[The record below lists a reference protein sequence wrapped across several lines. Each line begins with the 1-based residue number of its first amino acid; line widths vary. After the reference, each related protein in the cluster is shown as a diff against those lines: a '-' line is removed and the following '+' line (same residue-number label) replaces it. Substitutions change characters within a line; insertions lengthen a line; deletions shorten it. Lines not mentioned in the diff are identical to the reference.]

1 MDSPKYLYNE
11 RVMMWASYM
20 SDLYSIDDIY
30 ELYTEE
36 EEDLIVDD
44 SGEWY
49 NIYASEA
56 DD

>member
-1 MDSPKYLYNE
+1 
-11 RVMMWASYM
+11 M

>member
-1 MDSPKYLYNE
+1 
-11 RVMMWASYM
+11 MMWASYM

-49 NIYASEA
+49 NIYESEA
-56 DD
+56 DV